1 MAGLYIHIPF
11 CRQKCNYCNFYF
23 TTSLRYKEEMIDAIL
38 KEIAWQKD
46 YLQGEKIETI
56 YLGGGTP
63 SILAV
68 KDLQRIFD
76 KVFDTFEVT
85 DSPEITLEANPD
97 DLSKRKLT
105 MLKMTPVNRFSI
117 GVQSFSNEDLRYL
130 NRAHDSHQAE
140 NAIRNA
146 REAGFEN
153 LTIDLIY
160 GIPTLSDVK
169 WKDHLHKVVELNI
182 PHFSAYALTVEPK
195 TTLAHLIGKGKT
207 QPVDEEQSAR
217 QFEMLM
223 NFAEANGYDHYEIS
237 NFALS
242 GRISKHNSS
251 YWLGSKYLGIG
262 PAAHSYNGNSRQWNI
277 ANNIR
282 YMKSIAQKT
291 IPFEKELLTQT
302 DRYNEYVLTGIRT
315 KWGCDIKKIAA
326 FGTAYKVHFEIAA
339 EPFLVTGKVHQQDGI
354 YRLTSKGMMLADY
367 ITASLFLTAPY

>member
-23 TTSLRYKEEMIDAIL
+23 TTSLRYKEEMIDTIL

-46 YLQGEKIETI
+46 YLQGEKIKTI
-56 YLGGGTP
+56 YIGGGTP

-105 MLKMTPVNRFSI
+105 MLKTTPVNRFSI

-160 GIPTLSDVK
+160 GIPTLSYVK
-169 WKDHLHKVVELNI
+169 WKDHLRKVVELDI

-207 QPVDEEQSAR
+207 QPVNEEQSAR

-223 NFAEANGYDHYEIS
+223 DFAEANGYDHYEIS

-302 DRYNEYVLTGIRT
+302 DRYNEYVLTGMRT
-315 KWGCDIKKIAA
+315 KWGCDIQKIAA

-354 YRLTSKGMMLADY
+354 YRLTPNGMMLADF
-367 ITASLFLTAPY
+367 ITSALFLSPG